1 MSIIIKLKENDSL
14 AFVFRFF
21 KKLFIKY
28 YYGMK
33 NVHSSFNIG
42 GSCFI
47 SKDFKAAEYSYVGKN
62 CEIYPGVS
70 IGKYT
75 MLAPNVKIIG
85 EDHRYDIPGLPT
97 TFSGRGKISKTN
109 IGRDVW
115 IGTNS
120 IIFIGITIGDGA
132 IIAAGSIVT
141 KDVLPFSIVAGIP
154 AKLIRYRFN
163 TELDFEKHKQMLDGP
178 VLKNVRNKPLKYDE

>member
-1 MSIIIKLKENDSL
+1 MYILAKLKQSDSL
-14 AFVFRFF
+14 AFVFRFI
-21 KKLFIKY
+21 KKLIIKY
-28 YYGMK
+28 YYGLK

-42 GSCFI
+42 GSCSI
-47 SKDFKAAEYSYVGKN
+47 SKDFIAGAYSYVGKN
-62 CEIYPGVS
+62 SQIYPGVS

-85 EDHRYDIPGLPT
+85 QDHRYDIPGIPT
-97 TFSGRGKISKTN
+97 TFSGRGKISRTT

-120 IIFIGITIGDGA
+120 IIFVGVTIGDGA

-154 AKLIRYRFN
+154 AKLLKFRFDKESDVK
-163 TELDFEKHKQMLDGP
+163 THIEMLEGP
-178 VLKNVRNKPLKYDE
+178 ILKNIRNKPLTI